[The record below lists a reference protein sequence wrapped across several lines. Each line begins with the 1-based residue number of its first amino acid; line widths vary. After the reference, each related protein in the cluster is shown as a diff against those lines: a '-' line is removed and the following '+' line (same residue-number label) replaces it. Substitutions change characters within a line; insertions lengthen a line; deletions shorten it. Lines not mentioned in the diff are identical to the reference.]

1 VIHEEEDM
9 RNALILVAAG
19 LLMMACS
26 SSADTGTGGGATGG
40 GGGGGGGAAADGDAN
55 HGAPPANDQD
65 GPGNMPAG
73 AGHNPPSDFDGA
85 TGPKVTVSGT
95 VTGEG
100 ELAGSLYLD
109 FVVLGSEA
117 PPTFRTVHSVQ
128 LEEFGAFSVQVPR
141 GFGAVTPQA
150 FVDLNDNGL
159 SEGEP
164 SGQSEAIEV
173 GLTDVTGVK
182 IEVRIPPPPD
192 SQELPED
199 PNSAGLPSEG
209 IVPPGDTD
217 PPPVGPAPAEGAP
230 PPAG

>member
-1 VIHEEEDM
+1 M
-9 RNALILVAAG
+9 RNALILVATG
-19 LLMMACS
+19 LLLMACS
-26 SSADTGTGGGATGG
+26 SSADTGTGGGTTGS
-40 GGGGGGGAAADGDAN
+40 GGGGGAAADDNPN

-100 ELAGSLYLD
+100 ELAGTLYVD
-109 FVVLGSEA
+109 FVVLGSED
-117 PPTFRTVHSVQ
+117 PPTFRTVHSIQ

-159 SEGEP
+159 SVGEP
-164 SGQSEAIEV
+164 SGQAEPLEI
-173 GLTDVTGVK
+173 GTTDVTGLT
-182 IEVRIPPPPD
+182 IEVKIPPPPD
-192 SQELPED
+192 TQVLPED
-199 PNSAGLPSEG
+199 PLAGGSPPEG
-209 IVPPGDTD
+209 IVPPGETA
-217 PPPVGPAPAEGAP
+217 PPPVGPAPAEGEP
-230 PPAG
+230 PPTN